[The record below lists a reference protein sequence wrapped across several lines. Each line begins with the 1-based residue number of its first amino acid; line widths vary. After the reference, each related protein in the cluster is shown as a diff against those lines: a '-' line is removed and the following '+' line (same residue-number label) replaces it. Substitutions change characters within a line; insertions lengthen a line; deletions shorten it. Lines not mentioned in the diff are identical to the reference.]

1 MATHPSVN
9 YSLAKK
15 FITNNKN
22 IFIEK
27 PIVKDKEKLKKLIKL
42 AKENKVKLMG
52 GYIYLY
58 NSYIKKIKKILQY
71 KILGKI
77 KFIEIQRKNLGP
89 IRNEV
94 EAHVDLGSHDLSILF
109 YFFGYNLKIL
119 NISKKKILKKK
130 ISDISTMNIKI
141 KDILCDIHSSWL
153 NPTKE
158 RKILIIGSKKMLIFD
173 EMENNNKLKIYNN
186 YAYYPELLKFKN
198 NYISNKARI
207 YKGKISNIFVK
218 ETDTLKNEITH
229 FIKKCK
235 ENKEPLTN
243 GDFCLNI
250 LKLLS

>member
-1 MATHPSVN
+1 MNKNLYKACLIGTGYWGSIIFNTLNKITKKKILTYDVNKKNNNLLQKKFGNKVLIAKNINEIIDNKNIKNIILATHPSVN

-58 NSYIKKIKKILQY
+58 NSYIKKIKKILQN
-71 KILGKI
+71 KVLGKI

-109 YFFGYNLKIL
+109 YFFGYNLK
-119 NISKKKILKKK
+119 
-130 ISDISTMNIKI
+130 
-141 KDILCDIHSSWL
+141 
-153 NPTKE
+153 
-158 RKILIIGSKKMLIFD
+158 
-173 EMENNNKLKIYNN
+173 
-186 YAYYPELLKFKN
+186 
-198 NYISNKARI
+198 
-207 YKGKISNIFVK
+207 
-218 ETDTLKNEITH
+218 
-229 FIKKCK
+229 
-235 ENKEPLTN
+235 
-243 GDFCLNI
+243 
-250 LKLLS
+250 